1 MMNKSLGSLSVLG
14 FARYEKREDVDSS
27 DLIATVLAWRRGF
40 LDQQAGIAAHCF
52 LGNLRGHFAD
62 LILAVD
68 QASYDAMTQA
78 HPQATASQAMA
89 ALLKPESIR
98 LTPCRILKDVTTL
111 PADFS
116 CVEFG
121 TFRSPAGADFDE
133 RRLLAVSAEIE
144 ADYLSRRPESRAH
157 FLARIDPASYAEIAF
172 VQSLGAAREICF
184 GYRDDSTCRRLLEM
198 FDPESVDM
206 DFWFVLA

>member
-14 FARYEKREDVDSS
+14 FARYEKRDEVNAS
-27 DLIATVLAWRRGF
+27 DLTEAVLAWRRSF
-40 LDQQAGIAAHCF
+40 LDHQAGIAAHCF
-52 LGNLRGHFAD
+52 LGNLQGHFAD

-68 QASYDAMTQA
+68 QARYDAMTEA
-78 HPQATASQAMA
+78 HPQAAASQAMA

-111 PADFS
+111 PTDFS

-121 TFRSPAGADFDE
+121 TFRSPAGKDFDE

-144 ADYLSRRPESRAH
+144 AGYLSRRPESRAH
-157 FLARIDPASYAEIAF
+157 FLAQVDPATYAEVAF

-184 GYRDDSTCRRLLEM
+184 GYRDDSAGRKLLEM
-198 FDPESVDM
+198 FDPESVDL